1 MSAPRMNCV
10 GAQWLVRLYEHFLD
24 SPDTI
29 INGFLA
35 SGIPQ
40 SVDKGEP
47 YLDESDNNSDECSS
61 EDDSEV
67 DNSEADSEED

>member
-1 MSAPRMNCV
+1 MTGSSIWSFPGFSGYN
-10 GAQWLVRLYEHFLD
+10 
-24 SPDTI
+24 I

-67 DNSEADSEED
+67 DNSEADSEEDWVV